1 MIGEVKYKDLD
12 GKPGI
17 TDADRQ
23 IIGDANPDFTFG
35 MTHNF
40 SYKNFSLSFFLQG
53 CVGGDIFNANLIK
66 VTMSGIGNIPQ
77 EMYDTRWTPENRDLA
92 KWPKAYSGVW

>member
-40 SYKNFSLSFFLQG
+40 SYKNFSLSFSCKDALEG
-53 CVGGDIFNANLIK
+53 ISLMLI
-66 VTMSGIGNIPQ
+66 
-77 EMYDTRWTPENRDLA
+77 
-92 KWPKAYSGVW
+92 